1 MSKLTLLI
9 PAKALLLCL
18 LISQAASTSHGQAQP
33 SVSGACVNSERDA
46 LLSFKASL
54 FDPAGRLSSW
64 RHGDDCCQWKGV
76 RCSNRTGHVI
86 KLNLRNI
93 DMDTDGY
100 PNMRRSLSLSA
111 GEMSSSLATLQQLRY
126 LDLSYNDFNSTSI
139 PVFMGS
145 LGNLRYLN
153 LSWALFSGIIPSQ
166 LGNLSKLQHLDVS
179 WNFGGLQVVDLAW
192 LPRLSLLTHLD
203 MSSVD
208 LSFVEDW
215 VHTFNMLPSLKVLCL
230 FECGLNSTMPG
241 SNLHSKSNLTHL
253 EVFDMS
259 ENYFFGTSFK
269 HNWFWNLTSLKE
281 LDLFGC
287 GWNGSIPNELRNMKS
302 LQVLNLGWN
311 NLKGLLPTNLEN
323 LCDLKVLILDANNI
337 NANMGE
343 FLDRLPRCSWNTLH
357 KLSVVETNMTGNLPV
372 WIGNMTN
379 LSVLRAF
386 RNMMTGPLPI
396 GIGALGKLKEL
407 DLGYNNINGVLLKDH
422 FTSLGN
428 IESLRL
434 SSNNFSGVLFEGHFA
449 CLGNLKFLDLSY
461 NNFSGVVLKRHSTSL
476 GNLKYLDLSYNKLNS
491 VLTEEDFAGL
501 LNLEYLDLS
510 YNSLKLAINQKW
522 VPPFRLK
529 VAGFRSCHLGPHFP
543 EWLKWQTGIDV
554 LVLGNSNLD
563 DVIPDWFWLTF
574 SRASFLHASGNK
586 LHGSLPENLQHMAAD
601 HIYLGSNNLTG
612 QVPLLPINIV
622 RLNLSSN
629 SFSGA
634 LSSDLKA
641 PFLEELLLANNQ
653 IGGMIPSSLCRLTS
667 LKRLDLSGNK
677 FTGDVMQC
685 FKEFG
690 ANSENQFG
698 SQMLSLALNNNDLS
712 GEFPKILQSAS
723 QLKFLDLSYNSFSG
737 GLPMWLPKKMP
748 LLQILRLRSNTFTGH
763 IPGNLTSLA
772 RLHYLD
778 ISGNN
783 ISGSIPWSLS
793 NLKAMKTIISKDT
806 TEDYNFEESIPV
818 ITKDQKRDYSFQI
831 YKLLVNLDLS
841 SNSLT
846 GQIPK
851 EISLLIALTNLNI
864 SSNQLTGT
872 IPNQIGDLKH
882 LESLDLSY
890 NIFSGAIPSGLSAL
904 TSLSHLNLSYNN
916 LSGAIPS
923 GPQLQT
929 LENQMYIYIGNPGL
943 CGPPLSK
950 NCSANEAQQS
960 SLEDIN
966 HMSSVY
972 LATSIGFVVG
982 LWIVFCTMLM
992 KRAWR
997 AAYFQFIDELY
1008 DKVYVQVVVRW
1019 ARLMQNTRD
1028 DAP

>member
-1 MSKLTLLI
+1 MTKLALLVR
-9 PAKALLLCL
+9 ATALLLCF
-18 LISQAASTSHGQAQP
+18 LISQIASTSNGQA
-33 SVSGACVNSERDA
+33 SVSEACLSSERDA
-46 LLSFKASL
+46 LLSFKASI

-64 RHGDDCCQWKGV
+64 RHGDNCCQWKGV

-93 DMDTDGY
+93 DMDADGF
-100 PNMRRSLSLSA
+100 PILNRSLSLSA
-111 GEMSSSLATLQQLRY
+111 GEMSSSLATLQHLRY
-126 LDLSYNDFNSTSI
+126 LDLSYNDFNATSI
-139 PVFMGS
+139 PLFLGS
-145 LGNLRYLN
+145 LDNLRYLN
-153 LSWALFSGIIPSQ
+153 LSWAFFCGTIPSQ
-166 LGNLSKLQHLDVS
+166 LGNLSKLQYLDVS
-179 WNFGGLQVVDLAW
+179 CNYNCLQAVDLAW
-192 LPRLSLLTHLD
+192 LPRLSLLSHLD
-203 MSSVD
+203 MSFVD
-208 LSFVEDW
+208 LSFVRDW
-215 VHTFNMLPSLKVLCL
+215 VHTVNMLPSLKVLCL
-230 FECGLNSTMPG
+230 HECGLNSTVPA
-241 SNLHSKSNLTHL
+241 SNLHSNSNLSHL
-253 EVFDMS
+253 EVLVMS
-259 ENYFFGTSFK
+259 ENNFYASLK

-281 LDLFGC
+281 LYLSFC
-287 GWNGSIPNELRNMKS
+287 GWNGSVPNELGNMMS
-302 LQVLNLGWN
+302 LQVIDLKWN
-311 NLKGLLPTNLEN
+311 NLEGLLPRNLEN
-323 LCDLKVLILDANNI
+323 LCDLKVLVFDFNNI
-337 NANMGE
+337 NTSMSE
-343 FLDRLPRCSWNTLH
+343 FMDRLPRCSWNTLQE
-357 KLSVVETNMTGNLPV
+357 LSVQYTNMTGNLPV
-372 WIGNMTN
+372 WIGNMSN
-379 LSVLRAF
+379 LSVLEASG
-386 RNMMTGPLPI
+386 NMMTGPLPV
-396 GIGALGKLKEL
+396 GVGELGNLKEL
-407 DLGYNNINGVLLKDH
+407 DLGYNNFDGVLLKDH

-428 IESLRL
+428 LESLYL
-434 SSNNFSGVLFEGHFA
+434 NNNNFSGVLFKGHFA
-449 CLGNLKFLDLSY
+449 SLGNLKFLDLSY

-653 IGGMIPSSLCRLTS
+653 IGGMIPSSLCRLAT

-748 LLQILRLRSNTFTGH
+748 LLQILRLRSNMFSGH

-831 YKLLVNLDLS
+831 YKLLVKLDLS

-916 LSGAIPS
+916 LSGTIPS

-929 LENQMYIYIGNPGL
+929 LDNPETNYNSNSHVINMHAQNL
-943 CGPPLSK
+943 RQVLSS
-950 NCSANEAQQS
+950 CIIRPTC
-960 SLEDIN
+960 IN
-966 HMSSVY
+966 P
-972 LATSIGFVVG
+972 
-982 LWIVFCTMLM
+982 
-992 KRAWR
+992 R
-997 AAYFQFIDELY
+997 Q
-1008 DKVYVQVVVRW
+1008 
-1019 ARLMQNTRD
+1019 
-1028 DAP
+1028 